1 MDTMRKVKDVFI
13 VGGYFCDLVFTGLP
27 ELPRLGHEVYSQEF
41 HLIPGGVYNAA
52 IALHR
57 LGVDIVWP
65 CQFGNDPFSQ
75 YVKNEA
81 LKEGVDS
88 RYFSDLDHPSLHIT
102 AAFSF
107 QDERAFLSYSDAE
120 PKMRYAELI
129 RQTNPRW
136 IYLTRLF
143 LGKALEP
150 LVDAGR
156 SVGAKIFMDCQA
168 HSRSLAEMQV
178 QEALRAV
185 DFFSPNRAEA
195 EKLTGNDV
203 MTEMLEMLTKFAPVV
218 IIKDGANGSYLSQND
233 TVIHQP
239 AKSVSVIDT
248 TGAGDNFDSG
258 FLYGQIN
265 GFSMEKCLQIG
276 NYCGGLSAQGF
287 GGTSTSPTEKQV
299 LDHFS

>member
-1 MDTMRKVKDVFI
+1 MDAMRKTSEVLI

-27 ELPRLGHEVYSQEF
+27 ELPKLGHEVYSKEF

-65 CQFGNDPFSQ
+65 CRFGNDPFSQ
-75 YVKNEA
+75 YVKKQA
-81 LKEGVDS
+81 IHEGVDA

-120 PKMRYAELI
+120 PEIGYADLI
-129 RQTNPRW
+129 RKTNPQW

-143 LGKALEP
+143 IGKEVDE
-150 LVDAGR
+150 LVKAGR
-156 SVGAKIFMDCQA
+156 SVDAKIFMDCQA
-168 HSRSLAEMQV
+168 HAYSIKEMQV

-185 DFFSPNRAEA
+185 DVFSPNRAEA
-195 EKLTGNDV
+195 EKLTGKSE
-203 MTEMLEMLTKFAPVV
+203 MTKMLEMLAEFTPVV
-218 IIKDGANGSYLSQND
+218 IIKDGANGSYLAHENK
-233 TVIHQP
+233 VLHQP
-239 AKSVSVIDT
+239 AHPVSVVDT

-258 FLYGQIN
+258 FIFGQIK
-265 GFSMEKCLQIG
+265 GFSMEKCLRIG

-299 LDHFS
+299 LEYLT

>member
-1 MDTMRKVKDVFI
+1 METIEKTSDVFI

-27 ELPRLGHEVYSQEF
+27 ELPRLGHEVYSKEF

-57 LGVDIVWP
+57 LGINVIWP
-65 CQFGNDPFSQ
+65 CMFGDDPFSQ

-81 LKEGVDS
+81 IKEGVEA

-107 QDERAFLSYSDAE
+107 HDERAFLSYSDAE
-120 PKMRYAELI
+120 PKIGYADLI
-129 RQTNPRW
+129 RLTHPRW

-143 LGKALEP
+143 LGEALEL

-156 SVGAKIFMDCQA
+156 SIGAKIFMDCQA
-168 HSRSLAEMQV
+168 HSHSLVEIKV
-178 QEALRAV
+178 QEALRMV
-185 DFFSPNRAEA
+185 DVFSPNRAEA
-195 EKLTGNDV
+195 EKLTGNEKIS
-203 MTEMLEMLTKFAPVV
+203 EMLGALAKYTPVV
-218 IIKDGANGSYLSQND
+218 IIKDGAHGSYLKQD
-233 TVIHQP
+233 QRVIHQP
-239 AKSVSVIDT
+239 ANSVSVIDT

-258 FLYGQIN
+258 FIYGQIK

-276 NYCGGLSAQGF
+276 NFCGGLSAQGF
-287 GGTSTSPTEKQV
+287 GGTSTSPTERQV
-299 LDHFS
+299 LEYFS